1 MRYNNFINCSSK
13 KNLFVE
19 TTVTEASN
27 NAEYF
32 RNCRE
37 EGVQL
42 HSVLVNQ

>member
-1 MRYNNFINCSSK
+1 MRYKNFMNCFSK

-19 TTVTEASN
+19 AEVTEDGN
-27 NAEYF
+27 LAEYF
-32 RNCRE
+32 RNCRK